1 MKIPKKET
9 HPFVGDNLTRFYHIP
24 VISYFFLHRLQMALD
39 LMGKKTFESILE
51 IGFGSGVLLPE
62 LSLRT
67 KRLYGV
73 DLHDS
78 IDIVEEMLNNENIAA
93 SVTKG
98 DVLHLPYQDESFECV
113 VSIAT
118 LEHIKE
124 IDTALCEIKRVLKK
138 GGIAVLGFPVANK
151 FSDVLL
157 VLTGSLRAYRKRL
170 REIHP
175 NSHGAI
181 LVKAQRQFGNLEV
194 QKFPFFLPMDWA
206 LYCCCLG
213 VKDVD

>member
-1 MKIPKKET
+1 MKIPKKEN
-9 HPFVGDNLTRFYHIP
+9 HPFVGDNLTGFYHIP
-24 VISYFFLHRLQMALD
+24 VIRYFFLRRLQMALD
-39 LMGKKTFESILE
+39 LMGKKSFDSIIE

-73 DLHDS
+73 DIHDS
-78 IDIVEEMLNNENIAA
+78 IDKVEEMLKKENIAA
-93 SVTKG
+93 VLTKG
-98 DVLHLPYQDESFECV
+98 DVLHLPYKDESFECV

-124 IDTALCEIKRVLKK
+124 LDKALCEIKRVLKK

-151 FSDVLL
+151 FSDILL
-157 VLTGSLRAYRKRL
+157 VLTGSLKVYRKRL

-175 NSHGAI
+175 NSHGDI
-181 LVKAQRQFGNLEV
+181 LAGARRRFGNLKV
-194 QKFPFFLPMDWA
+194 KKFPFFLPMDMG
-206 LYCCCLG
+206 LYCCCLC
-213 VKDVD
+213 VKA